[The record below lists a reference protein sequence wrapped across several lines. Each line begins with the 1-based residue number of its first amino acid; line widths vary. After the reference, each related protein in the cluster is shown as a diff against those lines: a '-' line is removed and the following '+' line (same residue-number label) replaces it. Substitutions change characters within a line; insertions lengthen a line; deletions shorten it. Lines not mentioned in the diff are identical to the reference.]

1 MKGVVQEI
9 EAEVHQ
15 PDDTGAVHQTRQ
27 DAEQDHEHFGGK
39 TTEQATPAS

>member
-15 PDDTGAVHQTRQ
+15 PDDTGAVHQARQ
-27 DAEQDHEHFGGK
+27 DSEQDHEHFDGK
-39 TTEQATPAS
+39 TTEQATQAS